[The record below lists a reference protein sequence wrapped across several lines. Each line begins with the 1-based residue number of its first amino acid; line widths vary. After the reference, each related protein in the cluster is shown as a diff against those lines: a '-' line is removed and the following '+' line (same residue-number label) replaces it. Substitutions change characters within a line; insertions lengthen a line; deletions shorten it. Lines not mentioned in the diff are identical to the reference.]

1 MNNQANS
8 YSLCIANIELNPF
21 IYPEVLKAGD
31 KILLK
36 YNTPESISAV
46 TNMFVVLFKSMPQ
59 DTVLLL
65 CYKETL
71 IPHASAYVSC
81 LQEAFKIAYPIIT

>member
-1 MNNQANS
+1 MKEAR
-8 YSLCIANIELNPF
+8 YCF
-21 IYPEVLKAGD
+21 
-31 KILLK
+31 
-36 YNTPESISAV
+36 V
-46 TNMFVVLFKSMPQ
+46 TINMTTRLPQ